1 MDLPP
6 PTAVRGLA
14 QTGSNHQSHC
24 ESPISSYNSWMQM
37 KLALFEMKYELFI
50 VHLISDKRENSH
62 LDKDMIIYY
71 QIYIKIKF
79 N

>member
-1 MDLPP
+1 
-6 PTAVRGLA
+6 
-14 QTGSNHQSHC
+14 
-24 ESPISSYNSWMQM
+24 M
-37 KLALFEMKYELFI
+37 KLALFEMKYELFM
-50 VHLISDKRENSH
+50 VHYISDKRENSH